1 MMPIGFAIR
10 INQFLT
16 HCYRNIDIN
25 IVSVAKIKPS
35 MGGIKILFV
44 HKETLVP
51 SFLIV
56 GKVEWFS
63 EV

>member
-1 MMPIGFAIR
+1 
-10 INQFLT
+10 
-16 HCYRNIDIN
+16 RNIDIN